1 MCNCNMIKYLIDTF
15 SNRVDEP
22 HEKIIY
28 VLLIMAVFSFM
39 HYGLFLQNRA
49 HYRHENIKQPT
60 YEHFLWYSLTLTFT
74 IPFGDVYPESSE
86 AKMLSGV
93 QAIMFWMVMLA

>member
-1 MCNCNMIKYLIDTF
+1 MIKYLIDTF

-86 AKMLSGV
+86 AKLLSAV

>member
-1 MCNCNMIKYLIDTF
+1 MIKSLIDTF
-15 SNRVDEP
+15 RKRIDEP

-39 HYGLFLQNRA
+39 HYGLFLKNRA
-49 HYRHENIKQPT
+49 HYRHEKIKQPT

-86 AKMLSGV
+86 AKLLSGV
-93 QAIMFWMVMLA
+93 QAIMFWMVILA